1 MDRSGSGAA
10 GLRLYS
16 TTVLK
21 REVPKIVD
29 AEARRG
35 EVVDAVFRIIA
46 VDGLERASLREV
58 ADEAGLAVGSVR
70 HYFASSEE
78 LLGYSFA
85 TVIDRIIFRVSRALD
100 TVEQHTAGTVEHH
113 EAVLTLLCELLP
125 LDEERA
131 VDAYV
136 WMAFKNA
143 ARIRPFL
150 AAEADRSHRGVAA
163 VVGRL
168 VTDLV
173 PDDGNGQ
180 QSLVIEAERL
190 LATIDGLCMH
200 ALLQPEWMTAQM
212 CRDVLERHIAG
223 MSAGQAVNVRQLRE

>member
-1 MDRSGSGAA
+1 M
-10 GLRLYS
+10 
-16 TTVLK
+16 
-21 REVPKIVD
+21 PKIVD

-35 EVVDAVFRIIA
+35 EVVEAVFRIIA

-78 LLGYSFA
+78 LLAYSFGA
-85 TVIDRIIFRVSRALD
+85 VVDRIHLRLSDALAV
-100 TVEQHTAGTVEHH
+100 VERLTPGTAGHH
-113 EAVLTLLCELLP
+113 EAVLTLLGEMLP
-125 LDEERA
+125 VDEQRA
-131 VDAYV
+131 VDACV

-163 VVGRL
+163 VVGQL
-168 VTDLV
+168 VTELV
-173 PDDGNGQ
+173 PDGGGGQ

-190 LATIDGLCMH
+190 LATLDGLCMH

-212 CRDVLERHIAG
+212 CRDVLEQHLAG
-223 MSAGQAVNVRQLRE
+223 MSAGQPVNVRQLRE

>member
-1 MDRSGSGAA
+1 M
-10 GLRLYS
+10 
-16 TTVLK
+16 
-21 REVPKIVD
+21 PKIVD

-35 EVVDAVFRIIA
+35 EVVEAVFRIIA

-78 LLGYSFA
+78 LLAYSFS
-85 TVIDRIIFRVSRALD
+85 TVVDRILLRLSDALAV
-100 TVEQHTAGTVEHH
+100 VERLTPGTAGHH
-113 EAVLTLLCELLP
+113 EAVLTLLGEMLP
-125 LDEERA
+125 VDEQRA
-131 VDAYV
+131 VDACV

-163 VVGRL
+163 VVGQL
-168 VTDLV
+168 VTELV
-173 PDDGNGQ
+173 PDGGGGQ

-190 LATIDGLCMH
+190 LATLDGLCMH

-212 CRDVLERHIAG
+212 CRDVLEQHLAG
-223 MSAGQAVNVRQLRE
+223 MSAGQPVNVRQLRE